1 MFEKFIDEYG
11 FIDEQ
16 GAIDALESI
25 VPISTLNRLTRIWG
39 DCPDMRYSRNPKTG
53 EQYAFSEIAEI
64 FRKKATLDRFAK
76 NDISTFIAYQKADTV
91 SKIAQGRKLL
101 LTPPPDPYGP
111 VVDEFID

>member
-1 MFEKFIDEYG
+1 MFDKFIDEYG

-16 GAIDALESI
+16 GAVDLLESI
-25 VPISTLNRLTRIWG
+25 VPISTLNQCTRIWG
-39 DCPDMRYSRNPKTG
+39 DCPDMQYSRNKYG
-53 EQYAFSEIAEI
+53 EQYAFSEISEI
-64 FRKKATLDRFAK
+64 FRKKANGYRVK
-76 NDISTFIAYQKADTV
+76 YEHISAFIAYQKAHTV

>member
-1 MFEKFIDEYG
+1 MFDKFIDEYG
-11 FIDEQ
+11 FIDER
-16 GAIDALESI
+16 GAVDLLESMVEI
-25 VPISTLNRLTRIWG
+25 GTLNRLTRVWA
-39 DCPDMRYSRNPKTG
+39 DCPDMQYSRNKYG

-64 FRKKATLDRFAK
+64 FKRKATLQRFA
-76 NDISTFIAYQKADTV
+76 NSDISAFIAYQKAHTV